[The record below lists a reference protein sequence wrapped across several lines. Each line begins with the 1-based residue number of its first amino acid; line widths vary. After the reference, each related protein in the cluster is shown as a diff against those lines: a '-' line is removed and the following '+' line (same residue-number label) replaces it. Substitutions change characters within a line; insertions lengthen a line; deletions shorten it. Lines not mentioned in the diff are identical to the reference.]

1 MGGAERARGENKRQ
15 TDKSVLLIEAY
26 FALQYKLWVF
36 ATLGREISE
45 VLRLISPNYAAG
57 SGKRER
63 SETDSVPPRA

>member
-1 MGGAERARGENKRQ
+1 MSERGEKTQRQ

-26 FALQYKLWVF
+26 FALQYKLWIF

-57 SGKRER
+57 SGKRGWNG
-63 SETDSVPPRA
+63 SESVPLSA